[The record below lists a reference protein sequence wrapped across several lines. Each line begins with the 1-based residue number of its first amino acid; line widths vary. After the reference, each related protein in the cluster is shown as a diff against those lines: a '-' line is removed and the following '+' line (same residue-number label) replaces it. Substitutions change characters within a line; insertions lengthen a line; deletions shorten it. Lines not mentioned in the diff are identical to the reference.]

1 MSYFVTIYTDPVFDF
16 EGFTHTFVSLTH
28 KSPDELER
36 GDSKWYL
43 KHYPSILDNINDEGF
58 FGFGGVEA
66 DKKMV
71 FNYIGGKVFEN
82 NQYISEYDEKIKEYS
97 VKNIRGD
104 KK

>member
-1 MSYFVTIYTDPVFDF
+1 METVVKF
-16 EGFTHTFVSLTH
+16 
-28 KSPDELER
+28 
-36 GDSKWYL
+36 
-43 KHYPSILDNINDEGF
+43 F

-71 FNYIGGKVFEN
+71 FNYICGKVFEN